1 MPAARPGFD
10 VKLPFRIA
18 TANVAGGL
26 RPRRAASGAGGTRAK
41 LFCSGGSDCAVC
53 DCDHSDARCAGVTNQ
68 SQEDDAMTN
77 SRTYEGW
84 WDLSRL
90 DERNEQPLHAAI
102 VAVVV
107 VWATALLLALV

>member
-1 MPAARPGFD
+1 MVLNPGSSSATVSDRNRKRRRGRP
-10 VKLPFRIA
+10 PSASSQWR
-18 TANVAGGL
+18 GGGE
-26 RPRRAASGAGGTRAK
+26 RAPGC
-41 LFCSGGSDCAVC
+41 CSGGSDCAVC
-53 DCDHSDARCAGVTNQ
+53 DCDHSDARCAGVSSQ
-68 SQEDDAMTN
+68 SQKDDAMTN

>member
-1 MPAARPGFD
+1 
-10 VKLPFRIA
+10 
-18 TANVAGGL
+18 
-26 RPRRAASGAGGTRAK
+26 
-41 LFCSGGSDCAVC
+41 
-53 DCDHSDARCAGVTNQ
+53 
-68 SQEDDAMTN
+68 MTN